1 MRRVAQFGPPYL
13 MPFVQF
19 KKHEKLAR
27 RSDTFSDACDA
38 SMGAFHVFK
47 MVQTWNYNRTGI
59 TCQKIPCYMRD
70 SACR

>member
-1 MRRVAQFGPPYL
+1 MRRVARFGPPYL

-47 MVQTWNYNRTGI
+47 MVQT
-59 TCQKIPCYMRD
+59 
-70 SACR
+70 